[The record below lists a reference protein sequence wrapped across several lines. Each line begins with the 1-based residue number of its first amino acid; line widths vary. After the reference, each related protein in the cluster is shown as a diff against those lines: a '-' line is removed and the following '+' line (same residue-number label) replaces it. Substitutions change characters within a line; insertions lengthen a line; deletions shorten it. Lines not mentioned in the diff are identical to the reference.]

1 MKNWYQV
8 LGALVGVLG
17 LTSCPGGSVPG
28 GGGGGSG
35 GLSGTWQ
42 GNAQFEGRFIP
53 ARYLIKDTNGTLT
66 GDVQDCNE
74 TFTQCQTVGNLGG
87 KRDQSAVNFEVKVNN
102 QVALSFA
109 GTTDSTKTIMDGTV
123 TDPQGNGTMRL
134 DKK

>member
-1 MKNWYQV
+1 MKNWYLV
-8 LGALVGVLG
+8 LASLVGVLG
-17 LTSCPGGSVPG
+17 FTSCPGGGVPSG
-28 GGGGGSG
+28 GGGG

-42 GNAQFEGRFIP
+42 GNAQFDGRFIP
-53 ARYLIKDTNGTLT
+53 ARYLIKETNGTLT

-74 TFTQCQTVGNLGG
+74 TFTQCQTVGSLGG
-87 KRDQSAVNFEVKVNN
+87 KRDQSAVNFVVQVNN
-102 QVALSFA
+102 QVALLFA